1 MSINLLKKLVVVI
14 SSRAL
19 FDLEE
24 SHKVYVDEGV
34 DAYCR
39 YQVERENEVFK
50 PGVAFLLVRKLLNIN
65 TLAEQGGG
73 LPGVE
78 VILLSR
84 NSADTG
90 LRVFNSIKHYGLPIT
105 RAAFT
110 NGSAP
115 WRYVQPFQADLF
127 LSTEAS
133 DVRLALESGFAA
145 ASIWPGSHGEQGA
158 DDKVRIAFDG
168 DAVLFSDE
176 SERIYKEQGLAKFQ
190 ENEESQAHTPMKAGP
205 FKNFLYALQQIQQAF
220 PADQAVITTAL
231 VTARSA
237 PAHERVI
244 RTLRDWGIRIDQALF
259 LGGMAKG
266 EFLKAFEADIFFD
279 DQTSHIESASSHVP
293 SGHVPSGVAN
303 DG

>member
-1 MSINLLKKLVVVI
+1 MAVDLLKKLVVVI

-24 SHKVYVDEGV
+24 SHKVYIEQGV
-34 DAYCR
+34 DAYCQ
-39 YQVERENEVFK
+39 YQVDRENEVLT
-50 PGVAFLLVRKLLNIN
+50 PGVAFQLVRKLLSIN
-65 TLAEQGGG
+65 SLAEQASG

-90 LRVFNSIKHYGLPIT
+90 LRVFNSIKHYELPIT

-115 WRYVQPFQADLF
+115 WRYVKPFQADLF
-127 LSTEAS
+127 LSTEPE
-133 DVRLALESGFAA
+133 DVRQALDAGYAA
-145 ASIWPGSHGEQGA
+145 ASIWPGSHGKTGI
-158 DDKVRIAFDG
+158 DNKVRIAFDG

-176 SERIYKEQGLAKFQ
+176 SERIYKEQGLEKFQ
-190 ENEESQAHTPMKAGP
+190 ENEASQAHTPMKAGP
-205 FKNFLYALQQIQQAF
+205 FKNFLFALQKIQQAF
-220 PADQAVITTAL
+220 PADQSVITTAL

-266 EFLKAFEADIFFD
+266 EFLEAFEADIFFD
-279 DQTSHIESASSHVP
+279 DQTTHVESASSHVP

-303 DG
+303 NG

>member
-1 MSINLLKKLVVVI
+1 MAVDLLKKLVVVI

-24 SHKVYVDEGV
+24 SHEIYKEQGV

-39 YQVERENEVFK
+39 YQVERENDVLK
-50 PGVAFLLVRKLLNIN
+50 PGVAFQLVRKLLSIN
-65 TLAEQGGG
+65 SLAEQGGS

-115 WRYVQPFQADLF
+115 WRYVKPFQADLF

-133 DVRLALESGFAA
+133 DVRQALDAGFAA
-145 ASIWPGSHGEQGA
+145 ASIWPGSHGKTGA
-158 DDKVRIAFDG
+158 DDKVRVAFDG

-176 SERIYKEQGLAKFQ
+176 SERIYKEQGLEKFQ
-190 ENEESQAHTPMKAGP
+190 ENEASQAHTPMKAGP
-205 FKNFLYALQQIQQAF
+205 FKNFLFALQRIQQAF

-266 EFLKAFEADIFFD
+266 EFLEAFEADIFFD
-279 DQTSHIESASSHVP
+279 DQTVHVESASSHVP
-293 SGHVPSGVAN
+293 SGHVPSGIAN
-303 DG
+303 NG